1 MTNNIKH
8 MSVRSVRVKSQKSSK
23 LLRGFESNL
32 LEYMSVS
39 LSINEQ
45 LRVQLTLLHAFTPMA
60 NAGKEPSSRFTHN
73 DFWIFEEGQCSSF
86 ENP

>member
-1 MTNNIKH
+1 
-8 MSVRSVRVKSQKSSK
+8 MSVRGVRVKSQKSSK

-45 LRVQLTLLHAFTPMA
+45 LRVQLTLLHAFTPMT
-60 NAGKEPSSRFTHN
+60 NAGKEPSSRFTHY
-73 DFWIFEEGQCSSF
+73 DF
-86 ENP
+86 